1 MLEVQNNFKVVFDNG
16 VWVGL
21 KRKKCRK
28 IILNV
33 CCVNW
38 VIYDVMFN
46 VGEVLDFEKYCVDI
60 GNEMLV
66 DIL

>member
-1 MLEVQNNFKVVFDNG
+1 M
-16 VWVGL
+16 
-21 KRKKCRK
+21 
-28 IILNV
+28 
-33 CCVNW
+33 NW

-66 DIL
+66 DILWDVCVIKVLFILDIVDCCVVLWFFG